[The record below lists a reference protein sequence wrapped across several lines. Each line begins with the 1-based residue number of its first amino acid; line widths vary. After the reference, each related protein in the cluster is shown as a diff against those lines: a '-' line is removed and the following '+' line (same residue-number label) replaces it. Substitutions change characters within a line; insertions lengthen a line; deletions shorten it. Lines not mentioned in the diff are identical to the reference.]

1 MYDWQRIQDE
11 QNRVHPYTVKGELS
25 LMIEHDLN
33 EWSKDMIISDKDTI
47 VLYAIERGWLQPYVD
62 GFEIVH

>member
-11 QNRVHPYTVKGELS
+11 QNRVHPYAIKGELS

-62 GFEIVH
+62 GLEIVH